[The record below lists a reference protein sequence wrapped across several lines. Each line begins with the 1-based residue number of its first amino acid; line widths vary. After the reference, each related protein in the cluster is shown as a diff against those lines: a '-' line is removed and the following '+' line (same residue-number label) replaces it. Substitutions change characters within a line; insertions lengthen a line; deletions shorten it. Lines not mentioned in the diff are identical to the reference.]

1 MPAIPNAAERRAVGA
16 TLFSM
21 DAAPK
26 AQLMGYVV
34 KLGTRS
40 CAGSWIERRWEP
52 PLDTGSRLPSAPKHA
67 QSKAGTFDARP
78 WASYPGIGRPGSWV
92 FLVAVPGPSGRDRTT
107 GTMTTDSTT
116 KSDHDS
122 EFVRATALSRFDPR
136 QITLTEVFA

>member
-78 WASYPGIGRPGSWV
+78 WASTRVLDVRVHGSFSSRCPARPAVIGRPE
-92 FLVAVPGPSGRDRTT
+92 R
-107 GTMTTDSTT
+107 
-116 KSDHDS
+116 
-122 EFVRATALSRFDPR
+122 
-136 QITLTEVFA
+136 